1 MSISFRKQSLING
14 AVVGSAAVVLAGFS
28 LQAGAQ
34 AVDASALNQQA
45 AAAQSTPSADSVAA
59 AKLMRRVKEALH
71 SDPYFYDAHVSVSV
85 ENGAVVL
92 RGFVSSD
99 WDLRDAIRIAS
110 TAADGRRVVDNLSI
124 KEGGNRQLRVSTQ
137 PRPARKTYSLRLAR

>member
-1 MSISFRKQSLING
+1 MSISFRRQSLINC
-14 AVVGSAAVVLAGFS
+14 ALVGSAAVVMAGFS
-28 LQAGAQ
+28 LGAGAQ

-45 AAAQSTPSADSVAA
+45 VAAQSTPSAESAA
-59 AKLMRRVKEALH
+59 DAKLMRRVKEALH
-71 SDPYFYDAHVSVSV
+71 SDPYFNDAHVSVSV

-110 TAADGRRVVDNLSI
+110 TAAGGRRVVDNLSI
-124 KEGGNRQLRVSTQ
+124 KEGGNR
-137 PRPARKTYSLRLAR
+137 